1 MLGPGA
7 DDGVSDRCGAVS
19 GGSGEEADGLDG
31 RSLAVSISISPSL
44 SLLSL
49 IARAAGGG
57 SAETCASWCCDGG
70 GTLIEGG
77 KAFWRGK

>member
-19 GGSGEEADGLDG
+19 GGSGEDADGLDG

-49 IARAAGGG
+49 MARAAGGG
-57 SAETCASWCCDGG
+57 SAETSASRCCDGG